1 MKPLIKIIIFSVLT
15 SISIYSQSEISKT
28 QGNDTT
34 KTFKTNALFNL
45 SYKFDEFDFYRS
57 LTKPILNFNV
67 NSATAI
73 LSLKTSVEISNNSS
87 FNNEN
92 HIPGYLHSILYDE
105 YLEKSKFNPVRT
117 VLGLIQA
124 GAVGYLAYQH
134 IKKWGF
140 IK

>member
-1 MKPLIKIIIFSVLT
+1 MKPLIKIIIFSALT
-15 SISIYSQSEISKT
+15 FISTYSQSEISKA
-28 QGNDTT
+28 QGNEKT

-45 SYKFDEFDFYRS
+45 SYKFDEFDFYRD
-57 LTKPILNFNV
+57 LTKPILDFNV
-67 NSATAI
+67 DSSTAK
-73 LSLKTSVEISNNSS
+73 LSLKTMVEMSNSFS

-92 HIPGYLHSILYDE
+92 RTPGYLHSILYEE
-105 YLEKSKFNPVRT
+105 YVEKSKFNPVRT
-117 VLGLIQA
+117 ALGLIQA